1 MKDTQVND
9 PLTLKMDLL
18 VGVWEGSVIDIE
30 TTGLNSTIDEIV
42 TFGFIE
48 DNKLEIIQRTGEE
61 KVSFYKELKEVV
73 TNLKAPFY
81 AYNGPFENR
90 FIQDQLEISKKVVD
104 VFAPW
109 RKMAASQGQKWPK
122 LDDLVSE
129 PEIYLGMPRITGREC
144 PILWKNYLQT
154 KDRDLLTP
162 IMEHNKS
169 DILRTLFLL
178 IQYPELYEKPGKLI

>member
-1 MKDTQVND
+1 MKITGIKDT
-9 PLTLKMDLL
+9 LTAKIDML

-30 TTGLNSTIDEIV
+30 TTGLNPASDEIV
-42 TFGFIE
+42 TLGFIE
-48 DNKLEIIQRTGEE
+48 DNKLQIIQRTSRDKAE
-61 KVSFYKELKEVV
+61 YYNELKEIV
-73 TNLKAPFY
+73 TSLKAPFY
-81 AYNGPFENR
+81 AYNGSFEKR
-90 FIQDQLEISKKVVD
+90 FLHAQLGIEKEFVD
-104 VFAPW
+104 VFSPW
-109 RKMAASQGQKWPK
+109 RIIAESKGQKWPK

-129 PEIYLGMPRITGREC
+129 PEMYLGLPRITGREC

-154 KDRDLLTP
+154 MDRDLLTP

>member
-1 MKDTQVND
+1 VKITKINDT
-9 PLTLKMDLL
+9 LTSKIDLL
-18 VGVWEGSVIDIE
+18 VGVWNGSVIDIE
-30 TTGLNSTIDEIV
+30 TTGLNPASDEIV
-42 TFGFIE
+42 TLGFIE
-48 DNKLEIIQRTGEE
+48 DNKLQIIQRTSKDKAEY
-61 KVSFYKELKEVV
+61 YKELKEVV

-81 AYNGPFENR
+81 AYNGSFEKR
-90 FIQDQLEISKKVVD
+90 FLHTQLGIEKEVVD

-109 RKMAASQGQKWPK
+109 RKMAESRGQKWPK

-129 PEIYLGMPRITGREC
+129 PEIYLDMPRITGRDC
-144 PILWKNYLQT
+144 PILWKNFLQT

-178 IQYPELYEKPGKLI
+178 IQYPELYKKN